1 MNFAQQS
8 IGFLA
13 VAMPI
18 IIIAIVFYFA
28 YRINQ
33 DKNRTL
39 LEISKNLQDAEQI
52 AKLTEAIGSKKTSS
66 LQLKRGG
73 MSTLFVGI
81 GLYLFGMFF
90 LGDILRG
97 AGALV
102 TCIGL
107 GIFLGGYLFPDKE
120 EK

>member
-1 MNFAQQS
+1 
-8 IGFLA
+8 
-13 VAMPI
+13 
-18 IIIAIVFYFA
+18 
-28 YRINQ
+28 
-33 DKNRTL
+33 
-39 LEISKNLQDAEQI
+39 
-52 AKLTEAIGSKKTSS
+52 
-66 LQLKRGG
+66 

-107 GIFLGGYLFPDKE
+107 GIFLGVRTLTEASEIGAIVMPPMPAFYPRPETIQDMIDHTVGRALDLFGIEHSLTERWSGKPA
-120 EK
+120 